1 MKKKQV
7 KHESYQDNETI
18 KRYLQQIIDGLDKG
32 KISLSSGEDSILL
45 EPHGLLEFVFSAS
58 ESKSKQQL
66 NLKFSWT
73 PQDMPPISERE
84 ELIIE

>member
-18 KRYLQQIIDGLDKG
+18 KRYLQQIIDGLDQG
-32 KISLSSGEDSILL
+32 KITLSSGEDSILL
-45 EPHGLLEFVFSAS
+45 EPHGLMEFVFNAS
-58 ESKSKQQL
+58 QSKSKQQL

-73 PQDMPPISERE
+73 PQNIPPISEYE
-84 ELIIE
+84 ELIIK